1 MAVSLVEC
9 PVVSAYIAALVSV
22 LSIGQG
28 AVTCQA
34 WPTWRP
40 VESEVKTA
48 GPRHNRQVVEGCGP
62 NVVKRRS
69 QLPDAYPERKCE
81 DAGKLSGA
89 TWVAMVQAL
98 W

>member
-1 MAVSLVEC
+1 MSCGEPATKQRQHRS
-9 PVVSAYIAALVSV
+9 PSHGIF
-22 LSIGQG
+22 
-28 AVTCQA
+28 
-34 WPTWRP
+34 
-40 VESEVKTA
+40 SEVLRHS
-48 GPRHNRQVVEGCGP
+48 PRHNRQVVEGCGP
-62 NVVKRRS
+62 RVVKRRS